1 MPECLKAAAALS
13 SVGEGDLKKMAR
25 VAHLLDIGQPAFGSG
40 LRPHRTRSGQGTEFL
55 DFREY
60 RSGED
65 IRRLDWRV
73 STKRGRPYIRSYHDE
88 RSADWYLC
96 LDRSASMGV
105 PDDSKWLLAVQL
117 AAVFAYMLLHAGNR
131 VGLIQFSDH
140 VDNLCPLGQGRLQ
153 YVRIAD
159 QLRNSEAD
167 RIGGGSLLSTMNSIL
182 QPGTHLVLLS
192 DFLKP
197 DAMQAELEKLRSP
210 GRKIHAVQVLSTTET
225 ELGEAGA
232 TSVRD
237 VESGELVSVSPGS
250 SITALRELRRCQH
263 DLKAFS
269 DRNGIHLSSCSAPG
283 RWQDVML
290 RHIAVVTNA

>member
-1 MPECLKAAAALS
+1 MSEWLNASAAIA
-13 SVGEGDLKKMAR
+13 SVSERDLKKMAR

-65 IRRLDWRV
+65 IRRLDWRI
-73 STKRGRPYIRSYHDE
+73 SAKRGHPYIRSYHDE
-88 RSADWYLC
+88 LSADWHLC
-96 LDRSASMGV
+96 LDRSASMGAA
-105 PDDSKWLLAVQL
+105 DGSKWALAVQL
-117 AAVFAYMLLHAGNR
+117 AAAFAYMLLHAGNR
-131 VGLIQFSDH
+131 VGMVQFSSR

-153 YVRIAD
+153 YVQIAN
-159 QLRNSEAD
+159 QLSNSEAV
-167 RIGGGSLLSTMNSIL
+167 RFGGDSLPSTMSTTL
-182 QPGTHLVLLS
+182 KQGTHLVLLS

-197 DAMQAELEKLRSP
+197 DAMQADLRKLRSP
-210 GRKIHAVQVLSTTET
+210 GRKIHAVQVLSKSET
-225 ELGEAGA
+225 ELSEAGT

-237 VESGELVSVSPGS
+237 VESGERISVSPGAS
-250 SITALRELRRCQH
+250 VRALERLRTCH
-263 DLKAFS
+263 SDLKSFCE
-269 DRNGIHLSSCSAPG
+269 RNGIQLSSCSAPD

>member
-1 MPECLKAAAALS
+1 MSEWLKASVALS

-25 VAHLLDIGQPAFGSG
+25 VAHLLDIGLPAFGSG

-73 STKRGRPYIRSYHDE
+73 STKRGRPYVRSYHDE
-88 RSADWYLC
+88 LSADWYLC
-96 LDRSASMGV
+96 LDRSASMGA
-105 PDDSKWLLAVQL
+105 PDDRKWTLAVQL

-131 VGLIQFSDH
+131 VGLIQFSDR

-153 YVRIAD
+153 YVRIVD
-159 QLRNSEAD
+159 KLRNSEAD
-167 RIGGGSLLSTMNSIL
+167 RSGGGSLLSTMNTIL
-182 QPGTHLVLLS
+182 QPGTHLVILS
-192 DFLKP
+192 DFLRP
-197 DAMQAELEKLRSP
+197 DAMQTELKKLRSP
-210 GRKIHAVQVLSTTET
+210 GRKIHAVQVLSTSET
-225 ELGEAGA
+225 DLSEVGA

-237 VESGELVSVSPGS
+237 VESGELVSVSPDT

-263 DLKAFS
+263 NLKAFS
-269 DRNGIHLSSCSAPG
+269 DRNGIQLSSCSAAD

-290 RHIAVVTNA
+290 RHIAVVANA